1 MSKRTLLI
9 SLLTQSLGF
18 VEMMLSARNVLYR
31 LVVTGSLLIQ
41 TCSKFKAVIHNKL
54 LNCSRFLHDKTLSY
68 ITMSDVLISF
78 WAALFGFYSRLI
90 CAVESIVGL
99 YLLGCIFIDMGVF
112 KPHMLKYAKKHGSFS
127 DSIDREMH
135 KSVSF
140 SVSSQP
146 FNLLWHNIVLQGNLT
161 N

>member
-1 MSKRTLLI
+1 M
-9 SLLTQSLGF
+9 F
-18 VEMMLSARNVLYR
+18 
-31 LVVTGSLLIQ
+31 
-41 TCSKFKAVIHNKL
+41 
-54 LNCSRFLHDKTLSY
+54 
-68 ITMSDVLISF
+68 DVLISF
-78 WAALFGFYSRLI
+78 KLHCLDSLGFYSVRLI

-140 SVSSQP
+140 SVRSQL
-146 FNLLWHNIVLQGNLT
+146 FNLLWHNIALQGNLT